1 MDKTNQLI
9 VKGLFIIAYTIWLL
23 TSLHYVPMLHFFIL
37 QNAHGRGGRGWKLPS
52 DAAPRARVG
61 NGRSRWSI
69 SSCKVLSSAGE
80 VSLRWPLLLART
92 SQRTPGFCSRR
103 FKRSC
108 CWCNSGIFW
117 FKGRKWFG
125 IFWYIQ
131 YDQLKRKRERHIM
144 NWTLHA
150 LFRFRRQKPSLLG
163 QPILMTY
170 PCFEPRGYIPS
181 FPELSWPL
189 CSHDLGAAQV
199 SCPGDALKKNK
210 PIF

>member
-1 MDKTNQLI
+1 MDETNQLI

-37 QNAHGRGGRGWKLPS
+37 RSAWPWLLTPLRCC
-52 DAAPRARVG
+52 AASPRVG
-61 NGRSRWSI
+61 NGRSGWST

-108 CWCNSGIFW
+108 CWCNFGIFW

-131 YDQLKRKRERHIM
+131 YDQLKCERERHIM

-163 QPILMTY
+163 TAH
-170 PCFEPRGYIPS
+170 
-181 FPELSWPL
+181 
-189 CSHDLGAAQV
+189 SHDISMFQTQRIYTQFF
-199 SCPGDALKKNK
+199 PN
-210 PIF
+210 